1 MTMKETLF
9 RLLRRQWITP
19 LEALEQA
26 QCMSLSQRCSE
37 FSRDGHRVLKRWVTL
52 PSGKRV
58 KMYRIGKAV

>member
-37 FSRDGHRVLKRWVTL
+37 FARDGHRVMKRWVTL